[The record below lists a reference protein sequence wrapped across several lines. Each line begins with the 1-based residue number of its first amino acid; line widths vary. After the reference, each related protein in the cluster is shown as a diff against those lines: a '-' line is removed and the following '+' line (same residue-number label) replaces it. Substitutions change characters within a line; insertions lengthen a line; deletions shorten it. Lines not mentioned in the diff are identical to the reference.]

1 MSIAEKAPILTF
13 VSRASRPRIAGKM
26 PATRSKMGLHKAP
39 QTFSEPL
46 KTTFKTFLIVVVFGI
61 AFGYI
66 EAAVVVYLRQIF
78 HPNGFTFPMTVFGI
92 DAISRRILLTEI
104 GREVATV
111 VLIFTGAWLF
121 GHNRQQRVAYFMI
134 IFAVWDIFYYVWL
147 KVLINW
153 PASIMDWDI
162 LFLIPYTWTSPV
174 LYPVLI
180 SITLIIFAAVILYR
194 NSRGRSVKATPPDWL
209 AFSAAGF
216 IVVLSF
222 CIAGL
227 HSTEQDYASYFY
239 LPLFAAGYLF
249 SLAVFLKCLLKS
261 K

>member
-1 MSIAEKAPILTF
+1 MSIPEKAP
-13 VSRASRPRIAGKM
+13 
-26 PATRSKMGLHKAP
+26 H
-39 QTFSEPL
+39 TFSEPL

-78 HPNGFTFPMTVFGI
+78 YPGGFTFPITIFDEI
-92 DAISRRILLTEI
+92 DTLSRHILLTEI
-104 GREVATV
+104 GREVATI

-121 GHNRQQRVAYFMI
+121 GHNRQQRFAYFMI

-147 KVLINW
+147 KVLLDW
-153 PASIMDWDI
+153 PASIIDWDI
-162 LFLIPYTWTSPV
+162 LFLIPCTWASPV

-180 SITLIIFAAVILYR
+180 SITLTVFAVVILYR
-194 NSRGRSVKATPPDWL
+194 CSRGRSIRVTITDWL
-209 AFSAAGF
+209 AFFTSGL
-216 IVVLSF
+216 IMVISF

-239 LPLFAAGYLF
+239 PSLFAAGYLI
-249 SLAVFLKCLLKS
+249 SPVIFLKCLLKP